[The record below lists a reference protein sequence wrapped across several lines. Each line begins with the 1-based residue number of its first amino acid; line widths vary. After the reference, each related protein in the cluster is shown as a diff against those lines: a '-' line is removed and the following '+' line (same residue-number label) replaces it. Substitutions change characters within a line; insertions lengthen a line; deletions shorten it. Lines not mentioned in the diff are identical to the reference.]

1 MPETHERTCERTYKI
16 SEFAAMT
23 GMTPSKVR
31 FYDKAGLFASRERDE
46 SGYRTFTPHDAF
58 RANAFRVLLQYGFTV
73 EAAIDM
79 LDARQG
85 SSEFEASLRVQLG
98 ALEREAD
105 LLRYRLRRIQSA
117 LDMLEMGHDLSL
129 TSAESLPDEGPLPPH
144 AGERFEL
151 VDVDDQLYV
160 NASHGYDFS
169 VSIENREEIALFYEL
184 LSITSCARV
193 ISREDLQ
200 GDSETIDP
208 SYVISMPAQEGWRLD
223 NCDPSHIK
231 RLEMGKCLRYHRQLT
246 RQESLRK
253 QSFDPLFSYLG
264 RHGYR
269 LRGDVLLLPG
279 FMNLDGWGADVE
291 TLLVPIE

>member
-1 MPETHERTCERTYKI
+1 MSETSERTYRI

-31 FYDKAGLFASRERDE
+31 FYDKAGLFVSSGRDE

-85 SSEFEASLRVQLG
+85 SAEFEESLKGQLET
-98 ALEREAD
+98 LEREAD
-105 LLRYRLRRIQSA
+105 LLRYRLRRIHSA
-117 LDMLEMGHDLSL
+117 LDMLAMGRDLGL
-129 TSAESLPDEGPLPPH
+129 APTDPLADTGPLPPRV
-144 AGERFEL
+144 GEKFEL

-184 LSITSCARV
+184 LSITNCARV
-193 ISREDLQ
+193 IGKDDLE

-208 SYVISMPAQEGWRLD
+208 SYVISMPAQEGWRLG

-246 RQESLRK
+246 REESLRK
-253 QSFDPLFSYLG
+253 QSFDPLFYYLG

-291 TLLVPIE
+291 TLLVPLE